1 MKRSLLA
8 RFLAILLFYISKF
21 EVNLYHTT
29 RSKKCWSNLTLKRC
43 ANTDVKV
50 DALVVEE
57 CRRITTYLKGYSY
70 PKLYCKK
77 LRNQK
82 PKANTVSFSTRR
94 TTFFS
99 DKFFKQC
106 DRVGKTKKIYTACNL
121 ALEQL

>member
-1 MKRSLLA
+1 M
-8 RFLAILLFYISKF
+8 
-21 EVNLYHTT
+21 
-29 RSKKCWSNLTLKRC
+29 
-43 ANTDVKV
+43 KV

-106 DRVGKTKKIYTACNL
+106 DRVGKTKKIYTCCNL
-121 ALEQL
+121 ALKPLLEFLNQLKCKRNEVTEERRR